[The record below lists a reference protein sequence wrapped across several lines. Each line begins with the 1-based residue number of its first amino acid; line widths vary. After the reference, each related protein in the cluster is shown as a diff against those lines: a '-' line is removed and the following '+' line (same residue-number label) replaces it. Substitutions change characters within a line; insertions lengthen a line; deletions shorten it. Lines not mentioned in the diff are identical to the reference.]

1 MKAAV
6 FAGPGKLELRDIEKP
21 VAGPGELVLKVGANT
36 VCGTDGRILRGEKSA
51 GIDIGVVLGHEIA
64 GYVDDIGDGVEG
76 FNHGD
81 LVGVLPTVPCLECFY
96 CVRGSE
102 HLCTNSQ
109 IFGYRINGGLAE
121 YVRIPAEA
129 MTRGGIFRAAPHLT
143 PAEVAL
149 AEPLGCVLNG
159 ADNYRTEVGDTV
171 LIQGA
176 GPIGLL
182 HAQVNR
188 LLGAHQI
195 IVSDPSP
202 ERRAVAESMGATHTI
217 NPLEVEPAEAVRE
230 LTEGRGA
237 DVVIICIGR
246 GELVNQALAAA
257 RKGGRVNAFAG
268 FSKGSLAEFDP
279 NLIHYGELVV
289 TGASNAGRASHE
301 KALQLIGAGHI
312 DVASL
317 HTHTFT
323 LDDVVAG
330 IEFAQ
335 SGEGIK
341 VAIVPGA

>member
-6 FAGPGKLELRDIEKP
+6 FAGPGKLELRDIDKP
-21 VAGPGELVLKVGANT
+21 VAGEGELVLKVGANT

-51 GIDIGVVLGHEIA
+51 GIDVGVVLGHEIA
-64 GYVDDIGDGVEG
+64 GYVDEVGDGVEG
-76 FNHGD
+76 FNVGD

-96 CVRGSE
+96 CVRAAE
-102 HLCTNSQ
+102 HLCTNSE

-121 YVRIPAEA
+121 YVLIPQSA
-129 MTRGGIFRAAPHLT
+129 MTRGGVFKAAPHLSAT
-143 PAEVAL
+143 EVAL

-159 ADNYRTEVGDTV
+159 ADEYKTEVGDTV
-171 LIQGA
+171 LVQGA

-182 HAQVNR
+182 HTQLNR
-188 LLGAHQI
+188 LLGAERV

-202 ERRAVAESMGATHTI
+202 ERRAVAESMGATHTV
-217 NPLEVEPAEAVRE
+217 NPLEEDLAEFVRA
-230 LTEGRGA
+230 LTDGRGA
-237 DVVIICIGR
+237 DVVIVCIGR
-246 GELVNQALAAA
+246 GELINQGFASA
-257 RKGGRVNAFAG
+257 RKGGRVNLFAG
-268 FSKGSLAEFDP
+268 FSKDALAEIDP

-301 KALQLIGAGHI
+301 KALQLIGAGLI
-312 DVASL
+312 DVKSL
-317 HTHTFT
+317 HTHTYT

-341 VAIVPGA
+341 VAVVPGE

>member
-6 FAGPGKLELRDIEKP
+6 FAGPGRLELRDIDKP
-21 VAGPGELVLKVGANT
+21 TAGEGELVLKVGANT

-64 GYVDDIGDGVEG
+64 GYVEDIGSGVDGFEI
-76 FNHGD
+76 GD

-96 CVRGSE
+96 CVRAAE
-102 HLCTNSQ
+102 HLCTDSE

-121 YVRIPAEA
+121 YVLIPKSA
-129 MTRGGIFRAAPHLT
+129 MARGGVFKAAQHLT

-159 ADNYRTEVGDTV
+159 ADQYRTEVGDTV

-182 HAQVNR
+182 HTQLNK
-188 LLGAHQI
+188 LLGAGQI
-195 IVSDPSP
+195 IVSDPSDD
-202 ERRAVAESMGATHTI
+202 RRRVAESMGATHTI
-217 NPLEVEPAEAVRE
+217 NPLEDDLSAYVRN

-237 DVVIICIGR
+237 DVVIVCIGR
-246 GELVNQALAAA
+246 SELISQGLLSA
-257 RKGGRVNAFAG
+257 RKGGRVNLFAG
-268 FSKGSLAEFDP
+268 FSKDALAELDP

-301 KALQLIGAGHI
+301 KALQLIGAGLI

-317 HTHTFT
+317 HTHTFS
-323 LDDVVAG
+323 LDDVVDG